1 MTRKFVILA
10 ITVLLFLGVVMWWI
24 GQRAQTE
31 LQAVATGQFNNQQL
45 ILAQKVAQ
53 DITQHFAY
61 LQASLLELASIGH
74 KHPEIMQTPE
84 RAIPPF
90 LEILRSSDVLA
101 IGYSPPGSSDVF
113 LYDENGP
120 IAMPL
125 VLDYTPFLDWSDGDA
140 TNLKAL
146 FGPCES
152 PASGPF
158 TGKTIVRIATRYWPV
173 GAMPDKPGTL
183 FMVVDAK
190 AVARRYAHDVRS
202 GESGYAWVLDQRGVF
217 LDHFIED
224 FIGRDAVQ
232 ARTGRDPRLD
242 FSRIET
248 IMRDRILTGQEGL
261 DWYVSGWHRGTRGE
275 VRKLIAYTPARIA
288 PDQPRPLV
296 WGVAVVAPVVEVEGI
311 IGQAARREMLMVAAF
326 QAVVFMGLAV
336 TMYFAVRWSTTLRSE
351 VEARTRE
358 LREARDKITANLR
371 TLLDTQ
377 ERLIRSE
384 RFAAIGEAA
393 SHISHE
399 IKNPLMLMAGFARQV
414 RRTLD
419 EHSKEHEKLR
429 LVEEEAKRLETML
442 DEVRDFTRP
451 SAPKL
456 EPLVLNAT
464 VRDTLALMEAELAA
478 RKVELRTEL
487 DPGLPPVL
495 HDPAQLRQVII
506 NLVKNAAEAMPEGGR
521 ITITSRLSG
530 DTAEIAVRDT
540 GPGLPPDQLKRIFN
554 PFFTT
559 KEKGTGLGLSVCY
572 RIMQDHQGD
581 IRVKSEPGEGCV
593 FTLSLPAREEDRPG
607 SDAA

>member
-10 ITVLLFLGVVMWWI
+10 TTALLILGAVMWWI
-24 GQRAQTE
+24 GQRAQSE
-31 LQAVATGQFNNQQL
+31 LQAVATRQFNKQQL

-61 LQASLLELASIGH
+61 LQDSLLELSNIGH

-101 IGYSPPGSSDVF
+101 IGYSPPGSQNVT
-113 LYDENGP
+113 LYDERGP
-120 IAMPL
+120 VEEPL
-125 VLDYTPFLDWSDGDA
+125 ILDYTPFLDWADGTA
-140 TNLKAL
+140 TPFKAL
-146 FGPCES
+146 YGPCET

-158 TGKTIVRIATRYWPV
+158 KGKTIVRVATRYWPV
-173 GAMPDKPGTL
+173 GAAPDRPGSL
-183 FMVVDAK
+183 FMVVDAMS
-190 AVARRYAHDVRS
+190 VAQRYAHDVRS
-202 GESGYAWVLDQRGVF
+202 GETGYAWVLDQRGIF
-217 LDHFIED
+217 LDHYIED

-232 ARTGRDPRLD
+232 ARIGRDPNLD
-242 FSRIET
+242 YSRIET
-248 IMRDRILTGQEGL
+248 IMRDQILTGQEGV
-261 DWYVSGWHRGTRGE
+261 DWYVSGWHRGARGE

-296 WGVAVVAPVVEVEGI
+296 WGVAVVAPMDEVEGI

-336 TMYFAVRWSTTLRSE
+336 TVYFSMRWSSALKSE
-351 VEARTRE
+351 VEARTHE
-358 LREARDKITANLR
+358 LREARDKITENLR

-393 SHISHE
+393 SRISHE

-419 EHSKEHEKLR
+419 ADSKEHEKLR
-429 LVEEEAKRLETML
+429 LVEEEAKRLETL
-442 DEVRDFTRP
+442 LEEVRDFTRP

-456 EPLVLNAT
+456 EPLELNAT
-464 VRDTLALMEAELAA
+464 VSDTLKLMEAELAA
-478 RKVELRTEL
+478 RRIELHTDLAE
-487 DPGLPPVL
+487 GLPPVQ

-521 ITITSRLSG
+521 VAVTTRLAGNS
-530 DTAEIAVRDT
+530 AEIIVRDT
-540 GPGLPPDQLKRIFN
+540 GPGLPPEQLKQIFN
-554 PFFTT
+554 PFYTT
-559 KEKGTGLGLSVCY
+559 KERGTGLGLSVCY
-572 RIMQDHQGD
+572 RILQDHQGD
-581 IRVKSEPGEGCV
+581 IRAVSEQGKGCE
-593 FTLSLPAREEDRPG
+593 FTVSLPAV
-607 SDAA
+607 